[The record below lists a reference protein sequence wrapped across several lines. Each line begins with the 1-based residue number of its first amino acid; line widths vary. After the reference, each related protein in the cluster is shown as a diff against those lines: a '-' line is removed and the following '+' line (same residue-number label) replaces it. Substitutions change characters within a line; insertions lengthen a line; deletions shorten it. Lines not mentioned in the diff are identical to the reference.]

1 MDGEVDEQRQ
11 VTARGETLGLQ
22 APGDAAPRPPQS
34 VGSVE
39 RPQPAPGSGHV
50 QRRMMPKVVL
60 VTAASA
66 GLGAAT
72 AQTLAGAGHI
82 TYAGV
87 LSTSSRHS
95 GGPGEPREPV
105 GTHHPQPRPVTLDI
119 ADQRSVSAAVARI
132 TAEAGRIDV
141 VIHTMGPTPR
151 GPLESFTPYQLAQI
165 YDAHVLSTQRVNRA
179 VLPQMRERREGL
191 LVWVVSSIPRVG
203 TALYLALHA
212 EAVTA
217 ISHLGASYARELTD
231 FGIETTI
238 VASGALA
245 PDTGRHQGMVYPD
258 DTKTLDAYEGVYPG
272 LIDRVDAMLAERNVT
287 DQDVTETARAI
298 AGVVARPKGSR
309 PQRIEVESAG

>member
-1 MDGEVDEQRQ
+1 
-11 VTARGETLGLQ
+11 
-22 APGDAAPRPPQS
+22 
-34 VGSVE
+34 
-39 RPQPAPGSGHV
+39 
-50 QRRMMPKVVL
+50 MPKVVL
-60 VTAASA
+60 VSAASA

-72 AQTLAGAGHI
+72 ARTLAGAGHI

-87 LSTSSRHS
+87 GSTSSRDS
-95 GGPGEPREPV
+95 GGDGDGEPDEPA
-105 GTHHPQPRPVTLDI
+105 GTHRPRPRPVTLDI

-141 VIHTMGPTPR
+141 VVHTMGPMPR

-191 LVWVVSSIPRVG
+191 LVWVVSSVPRAD
-203 TALYLALHA
+203 TARYLALHS

-245 PDTGRHQGMVYPD
+245 PDTGRHPRMLYPD
-258 DTKTLDAYEGVYPG
+258 DAETLNAYEGVYPG
-272 LIDRVDAMLAERNVT
+272 LIDRVDAMLAQCDAT

-298 AGVVARPKGSR
+298 ANVVASPKGSR
-309 PQRIEVESAG
+309 PQRIEVEPERIEVESAG

>member
-1 MDGEVDEQRQ
+1 MDGVVDEQRQ
-11 VTARGETLGLQ
+11 VTAHR
-22 APGDAAPRPPQS
+22 
-34 VGSVE
+34 
-39 RPQPAPGSGHV
+39 SGRV
-50 QRRMMPKVVL
+50 QGRVMPKVVL

-72 AQTLAGAGHI
+72 ARILASAGH
-82 TYAGV
+82 TAYAGV
-87 LSTSSRHS
+87 GSTSSRTS
-95 GGPGEPREPV
+95 GGPVEPDEP
-105 GTHHPQPRPVTLDI
+105 GGPAGPHRARPRPITLDI

-132 TAEAGRIDV
+132 TAEAGPIDV
-141 VIHTMGPTPR
+141 VIHTMGPMPR

-165 YDAHVLSTQRVNRA
+165 YDAQVLSTQRVNRA

-191 LVWVVSSIPRVG
+191 LVWVVSSIHGVD
-203 TALYLALHA
+203 TALYLALHS

-238 VASGALA
+238 VASGALT
-245 PDTGRHQGMVYPD
+245 PDAARHQRMVYPD

-272 LIDRVDAMLAERNVT
+272 LIDRVDAMLAQRPAT
-287 DQDVTETARAI
+287 DQDVIETARAI
-298 AGVVARPKGSR
+298 ADVVACPKGSR

>member
-1 MDGEVDEQRQ
+1 
-11 VTARGETLGLQ
+11 
-22 APGDAAPRPPQS
+22 
-34 VGSVE
+34 
-39 RPQPAPGSGHV
+39 
-50 QRRMMPKVVL
+50 MMPKVVL
-60 VTAASA
+60 VTSASA

-72 AQTLAGAGHI
+72 AQTLADAGHI

-87 LSTSSRHS
+87 GSTLRRHS
-95 GGPGEPREPV
+95 GGPGEPEETA
-105 GTHHPQPRPVTLDI
+105 GTHRARPRPVILDI

-132 TAEAGRIDV
+132 TAEAGGIDV
-141 VIHTMGPTPR
+141 VIHTMGPMPR

-191 LVWVVSSIPRVG
+191 LVWVVSSTHRLD
-203 TALYLALHA
+203 TAFYLALHS

-238 VASGALA
+238 VASGALT
-245 PDTGRHQGMVYPD
+245 PDTGRPERMVYPD

-272 LIDRVDAMLAERNVT
+272 LIDRVDAMLAQRPVT
-287 DQDVTETARAI
+287 DQDVIETAQAI
-298 AGVVARPKGSR
+298 AGVVACPKGDR
-309 PQRIEVESAG
+309 PHRIEVEYAG